1 MKTDLNKGSKNFYI
15 TTTLPYVNADPHI
28 GFAMEVTRADIVAR
42 YNKLTGFNVFFNTGT
57 DEHGLK
63 IYRKALES
71 GQDPQKYV
79 DGYAEKY
86 KELMKLL
93 NLSEGINFIR
103 TTDES
108 HKKSAQEFW
117 KICDK
122 NSFIYKKNYK
132 IKYCVGCELEKT
144 ESELEDGCC
153 PLHPN
158 KEVEIIK
165 EENYF
170 FAFSKFQKQ
179 LLELYDNNPAF
190 VVPASRL
197 KEVRAFVERGL
208 EDFSISRLKSKM
220 SWGISVPNDPDHV
233 MYVWFDALV
242 NYVSAIGWPNDM
254 EKFHQ
259 WWPVTQYCGKDNLR
273 QQTAMWQAMLMAA
286 GIPNSKQIVVNGF
299 ITSGGQKMSKS
310 LGNVI
315 NPVNIV
321 SEYGADALRYYF
333 ARELNPFEDGDFT
346 MDKFKTVYNAN
357 LANGLG
363 NLTSRILKMSET
375 YLGKLVTTEEQF
387 EFPKEFSEHI
397 EKFELN
403 KAMDFVWQKIGE
415 ADSYIQ
421 KNQPFKVIK
430 ESKKEGEKMI
440 VHLIRE
446 LDAVADLLQIFM
458 PSTSDNIKKAIREN
472 KMPERAL
479 FPRKE

>member
-1 MKTDLNKGSKNFYI
+1 MKLRLIESKNFYI
-15 TTTLPYVNADPHI
+15 TTTLAYVNADPHI
-28 GFAMEVTRADIVAR
+28 GFAMEITRADIIAR
-42 YNKLTGFNVFFNTGT
+42 YKKLCGFDVFFNTGT
-57 DEHGLK
+57 DEHGQK
-63 IYRKALES
+63 IYNKAVET
-71 GQDPQKYV
+71 GQDPRKYV
-79 DGYAEKY
+79 KVYADKF
-86 KELMKLL
+86 KDLIRIL

-103 TTDES
+103 TTDEN

-122 NSFIYKKNYK
+122 NGYIYKKNYK
-132 IKYCVGCELEKT
+132 VKYCVGCELEKT
-144 ESELEDGCC
+144 ESELENSRC

-158 KEVEIIK
+158 QEIETIE

-170 FAFSKFQKQ
+170 FTFSKFQKP
-179 LLELYDNNPAF
+179 LSELYEKNPDF
-190 VVPASRL
+190 VIPASRL
-197 KEVRAFVERGL
+197 KEVKAFVERGL

-220 SWGISVPNDPDHV
+220 PWGVAVPNDPEHI

-242 NYVSAIGWPNDM
+242 NYISAIGWPDDM
-254 EKFHQ
+254 DKFQ
-259 WWPVTQYCGKDNLR
+259 KWWPVTQYCGKDNLR
-273 QQTAMWQAMLMAA
+273 QQAAMWQAMLLAV
-286 GIPNSKQIVVNGF
+286 GLPTSRQVIINGF

-315 NPVNIV
+315 NPVNII

-333 ARELNPFEDGDFT
+333 ARELNPFEDSDFT
-346 MDKFKTVYNAN
+346 MEKFKDVYNAN

-363 NLTSRILKMSET
+363 NLTSRIIKMSET
-375 YLGKLVTTEEQF
+375 YLKDPIKVEDKF
-387 EFPKEFSEHI
+387 EFSKEFSEYI

-430 ESKKEGEKMI
+430 ENKAEGEKMI
-440 VHLIRE
+440 THLVRE
-446 LDAVADLLQIFM
+446 LNAIANLLQIFM
-458 PSTSDNIKKAIREN
+458 PDTAQNIKKAIKEN

-479 FPRKE
+479 FPRKD